1 MVISPRISPRFGTK
15 LLLVCGEGRMSG
27 ITARIGEN
35 RVDFMVLLA
44 ACMVEREEM
53 RKKKPRREREGL
65 GAVVTKKEEKEER
78 GLQNYKTPL
87 PLLFL

>member
-1 MVISPRISPRFGTK
+1 
-15 LLLVCGEGRMSG
+15 MSG

-53 RKKKPRREREGL
+53 RKKKPRRERKGSGEG
-65 GAVVTKKEEKEER
+65 GCRDREGGER
-78 GLQNYKTPL
+78 RKGFAKLQKCPS
-87 PLLFL
+87 LFHFCPKLFDT